1 MTVTLVVPTRN
12 RGYTL
17 EKVLT
22 SYLTQDDVSEVI
34 LVDDAGDDDTAEVVE
49 RAKARHP
56 YTSVRIIKNAERMG
70 AAYSR
75 QAGARAASNPYILFC
90 DDDEY
95 LEAGY
100 ARRCR
105 DLLTRTGVG
114 AVSGRRVY
122 MRGKETP
129 EQAILRFGDG
139 VRNRAPFDR
148 RMMQLVNGARFR
160 DVKSLPFTNAIIL
173 THRDLVL
180 KFGFDSYYSR
190 GNGYREES
198 DFQLNLYLSGY
209 EILVAPDV
217 HSIHLPMSE
226 VRRGGQRVNPFAK
239 FMWSVHYNE
248 YFLDKYY
255 EQYRSRERLAET
267 RWIISA
273 FQTTFLFWWHVVRPP
288 IFNAYMGIKAHFRPS
303 AARPG

>member
-1 MTVTLVVPTRN
+1 MTITLVVPTRN

-22 SYLTQDDVSEVI
+22 SYLTQDEVSEII
-34 LVDDAGDDDTAEVVE
+34 LVDDAGEDDTAAVIS
-49 RAKARHP
+49 RASARHP
-56 YTSVRIIKNAERMG
+56 AVSIRVIRNTERMG
-70 AAYSR
+70 AAYCR
-75 QAGARAASNPYILFC
+75 QAGSRAATNAYILFC

-100 ARRCR
+100 AARCR

-122 MRGKETP
+122 MQGKETP
-129 EQAILRFGDG
+129 EQAIRRFGDG

-148 RMMQLVNGARFR
+148 RMMQLVNGARFS

-180 KFGFDSYYSR
+180 QFGFDSYYSR

-198 DFQLNLYLSGY
+198 DFQLNLYLAGY

-217 HSIHLPMSE
+217 HSIHLPMHV
-226 VRRGGQRVNPFAK
+226 VRRGGQRINHISK
-239 FMWSVHYNE
+239 FLWSVHYNE

-255 EQYRSRERLAET
+255 DVYRAKERLPEA
-267 RWIISA
+267 RWIIST
-273 FQTTFLFWWHVVRPP
+273 FQTTFLFWWHVIRPP
-288 IFNAYMGIKAHFRPS
+288 IHTAYMKITAYFR
-303 AARPG
+303 ALTARPG